1 MRFHSYL
8 SSKTNN
14 VPTGILNLT
23 TDVQNCRVNLN
34 CRLKFKKY
42 VVTRDRLTVMEHL
55 CLFA

>member
-1 MRFHSYL
+1 MSFHSYL

-23 TDVQNCRVNLN
+23 TDVQNCHVNLN
-34 CRLKFKKY
+34 SHLKFQKY
-42 VVTRDRLTVMEHL
+42 VVTRDRLTVMEYL